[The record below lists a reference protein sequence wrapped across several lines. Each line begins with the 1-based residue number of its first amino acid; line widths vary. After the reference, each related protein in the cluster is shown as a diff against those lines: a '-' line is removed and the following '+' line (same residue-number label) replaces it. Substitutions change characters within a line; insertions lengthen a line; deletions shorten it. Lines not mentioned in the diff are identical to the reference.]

1 MDSEKKL
8 TDLPPEL
15 NINILKNT
23 RLKDLLNMTKTNPYF
38 RVLLDENFKSIL
50 LDILNNKGV
59 DQQDYDAVIES
70 NNTALIYY
78 TLKFLVDSDIDLQN
92 YSLYK
97 LLDVPSTFTEKQK
110 AKWLEVVY
118 KLIVKKGDLQVDDER
133 GDDLH
138 LIVNEFFSNLSHND
152 IIAFIYHI
160 YKLYSSPENK
170 DQLQY
175 MRTFINVDL
184 VESIVDSLGVEYV
197 FGQDRDDTMYEY
209 STWENMPKQL
219 QEMYAYVIY
228 SELKSGELGYVNV
241 EYNGYEF
248 VNNVIEKALEKNK
261 DLAEIFVK
269 YFPKDVSEIANAIQD
284 KIDSDVNKLY
294 TARDTLKRHDLWNK
308 EIDLSFNKKIEEI
321 RIIPDFIKPYIK
333 EESDE
338 ESNEDSEQDS
348 ESDLSDMESDLSDM
362 ESDEESNEDSE
373 QDSEE
378 DN

>member
-1 MDSEKKL
+1 M
-8 TDLPPEL
+8 
-15 NINILKNT
+15 
-23 RLKDLLNMTKTNPYF
+23 MKTNPYF
-38 RVLLDENFKSIL
+38 LMLFKENPKTIL
-50 LDILNNKGV
+50 YYILNTQGL
-59 DQQDYDAVIES
+59 DQQNYDAVIES

-97 LLDVPSTFTEKQK
+97 LLDVPSTFTEKQRD
-110 AKWLEVVY
+110 KWLEVVY
-118 KLIVKKGDLQVDDER
+118 KLIVRKGDLQVDDER

-197 FGQDRDDTMYEY
+197 FGEDRDDTMYEY
-209 STWENMPKQL
+209 STWENMPKQV
-219 QEMYAYVIY
+219 QEMYAYLIY
-228 SELKSGELGYVNV
+228 SELKSGGLGYVNV

-269 YFPKDVSEIANAIQD
+269 YFKKDVLDIASSIQD
-284 KIDSDVNKLY
+284 NIDRDINSLY
-294 TARDTLKRHDLWNK
+294 NARNTLKRHDLWNK
-308 EIDLSFNKKIEEI
+308 EMDLSFNKKIEEI
-321 RIIPDFIKPYIK
+321 RIIPDFIKPYI
-333 EESDE
+333 E
-338 ESNEDSEQDS
+338 NENES
-348 ESDLSDMESDLSDM
+348 ESDLSDMET
-362 ESDEESNEDSE
+362 DE
-373 QDSEE
+373 DSEE

>member
-228 SELKSGELGYVNV
+228 SELKSGGLGYVNV

-348 ESDLSDMESDLSDM
+348 ESDLSDMESD
-362 ESDEESNEDSE
+362 EESNEDSE
-373 QDSEE
+373 E